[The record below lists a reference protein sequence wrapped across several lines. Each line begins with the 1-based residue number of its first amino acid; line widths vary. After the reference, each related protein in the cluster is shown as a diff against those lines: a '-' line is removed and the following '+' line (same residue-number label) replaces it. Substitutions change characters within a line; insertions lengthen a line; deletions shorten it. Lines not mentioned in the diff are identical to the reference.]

1 MTFNGE
7 YADTIHRH
15 VVVWLDEHIGV
26 PGNNETMK
34 NRFRRITYPLHTF
47 IDVQSTI
54 DFIHQQD
61 KNKKTVF
68 LITSGT
74 LGEHI
79 VAQIYNL
86 TCLRQILIFCGNMNH
101 HRKWAED
108 YIEKI
113 LMFDSDEELLI
124 RLTNEIANYLMEE
137 ARQYEEQDNIERAA
151 GLLDWATWLY
161 NDVDL
166 LQREICRKVREH
178 VEQQRRQ
185 LTIDYRIAHPNQFA

>member
-1 MTFNGE
+1 M
-7 YADTIHRH
+7 
-15 VVVWLDEHIGV
+15 
-26 PGNNETMK
+26 
-34 NRFRRITYPLHTF
+34 
-47 IDVQSTI
+47 S
-54 DFIHQQD
+54 
-61 KNKKTVF
+61 
-68 LITSGT
+68 
-74 LGEHI
+74 
-79 VAQIYNL
+79 
-86 TCLRQILIFCGNMNH
+86 H

-124 RLTNEIANYLMEE
+124 RLTNEVANYLMEE
-137 ARQYEEQDNIERAA
+137 ARRYEEQDNIERAA

-178 VEQQRRQ
+178 VQQQRRQ